1 MSAKASTGPGRS
13 GRKGRSA
20 SGRTT
25 AKGSPGRPGAKVGRY
40 TSAEESGRYTAPIP
54 AGVKR
59 SPRWFGIAVLVA
71 LILGVLIILL
81 NYLTVLPGAVSV
93 WYLVA
98 GLVAIFVGFMM
109 ATRYR

>member
-1 MSAKASTGPGRS
+1 VGTKASTGPGRS

-25 AKGSPGRPGAKVGRY
+25 AKGSPGAKIGRY
-40 TSAEESGRYTAPIP
+40 STAEESGRYTAPIP
-54 AGVKR
+54 TSVKR
-59 SPRWFGIAVLVA
+59 SPRWFGIATLVA

-98 GLVAIFVGFMM
+98 GLVVIFIGFLM